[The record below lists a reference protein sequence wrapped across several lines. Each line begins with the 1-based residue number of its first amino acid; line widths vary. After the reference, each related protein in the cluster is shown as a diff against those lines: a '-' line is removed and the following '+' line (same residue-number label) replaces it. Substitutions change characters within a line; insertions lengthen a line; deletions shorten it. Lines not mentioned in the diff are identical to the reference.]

1 MEKEQEAVKDKKKM
15 DIVSANPLYKYIKGV
30 FTLIGKDGNST
41 LFLNGAGLHCKTN
54 DICIKIQGF
63 INGVS
68 VFEELEQEKEYEL
81 CKLPGNSYRLSSI
94 GFNEEKETTYRAI
107 VECTNTSGGSICG
120 INPGEFGATS
130 KIAIYS
136 RYCLKDSY
144 ARSIEKFG
152 PCDVFLSKN
161 KQYIILHKTEY
172 DKNATFNYYKAYFTV
187 SMEDIESEK
196 KAHEK

>member
-15 DIVSANPLYKYIKGV
+15 DIVSANPLYKYVKGV

-41 LFLNGAGLHCKTN
+41 LFLNDAGLHCKTN

-107 VECTNTSGGSICG
+107 I
-120 INPGEFGATS
+120 
-130 KIAIYS
+130 
-136 RYCLKDSY
+136 
-144 ARSIEKFG
+144 
-152 PCDVFLSKN
+152 
-161 KQYIILHKTEY
+161 
-172 DKNATFNYYKAYFTV
+172 
-187 SMEDIESEK
+187 
-196 KAHEK
+196 